1 MSTDNQRKEKSSNV
15 PVNIGTFLK
24 NVLSVVKDQMKGK
37 QDVVKG
43 LPGQVVGFDADGNM
57 QAQDFDGGGGG
68 PITSGVSSFNGR
80 SGAVLPKEGD
90 YTAEMVGADP
100 AGTAQEAAD
109 TLKTGVEGKFTEQ
122 DEKLAEVEQGLDDK
136 ISSSGGTMKA
146 ALVFAKPSVARSSSE
161 SGSVSMQEDGLTI
174 TSGTGV
180 VKLVDEADGQNAV
193 LSGVDFAVNLNEA
206 VPLQQMEEAIPVKI
220 AEYNKNHPVVYSTI
234 VGKPEPLTNKQLEEM
249 LT

>member
-1 MSTDNQRKEKSSNV
+1 MSDQPNV
-15 PVNIGTFLK
+15 PSNIGTFIQ
-24 NVLSVVKDQMKGK
+24 NVLSVVKKQVNGK

-90 YTAEMVGADP
+90 YTAEMVCADP
-100 AGTAQEAAD
+100 SGAAQTAAD
-109 TLKTGVEGKFTEQ
+109 TLKTEVECKLTEQ
-122 DEKLAEVEQGLDDK
+122 DEKLAAVEQGLDDK
-136 ISSSGGTMKA
+136 ISSSGGTMQA
-146 ALVFAKPSVARSSSE
+146 ALVFAKPSVARSAGE

-180 VKLVDEADGQNAV
+180 VKLVDEVDGQNAV
-193 LSGVDFAVNLNEA
+193 LSGVDFAVNSNEA
-206 VPLQQMEEAIPVKI
+206 VPLQQMQETIPVKI